1 MENQAE
7 NQNEEMA
14 REGQKTRKEEER
26 KSMKQLKRGLAMC
39 MAVMLMILA
48 VPVPA
53 FAAQVS
59 ITSDKI
65 ARGKT
70 GKNMTV
76 TFSIESSSK
85 LEEIYIGFD
94 VTGGEIWDETDEDMQ
109 YGYSFPFE
117 AAGSL
122 HDRENPKRVG
132 NLDGK
137 KSVSLSGRV
146 RNDLTEGYYKVPV
159 VVLRKVSEG
168 GFEQLGYEDL
178 QIWISKGTGT
188 DDEDDENHT
197 YDFVLGEG
205 QSTPDGVYPNVM
217 NFSINLRN
225 NSPATVYNVKASMIL
240 DPDSTKFPFE
250 INDANYDRMFE
261 KIAVDETVSLD
272 YSFAIREDTYTGY
285 YPISMKIYYSDSS
298 TGSELANY
306 ETKFYVRVH
315 NKEKEDEYEEFN
327 EHDRTKA
334 RLIIDGFT
342 TNPETIV
349 AGEAFELILNV
360 KNASSSVPAS
370 DILMTVESEKA
381 SESPVFSTEAGSSS
395 VSISSLGAGQS
406 QEVRLRLS
414 SRAGVDQRSYGLTF
428 KAKYDSPEFKN
439 AEETMT
445 VDIPIRQIPRL
456 NTGTFEIMPEAISVG
471 EESNVMFGI
480 NNTGK
485 VTLYNVMVK
494 FEADSIQTTDTY
506 VGNIKP
512 GETGNVDCMVTGIAP
527 TADEG
532 KIKVTISYED
542 ENGEVSKEQKEMSL
556 FVSEPMPLEDDL
568 MNEGMED
575 FPVEEPGFLEKY
587 SSILLPVSLGAV
599 AVLTMIL
606 VGIAV
611 RSRKRRKEQEELE
624 DDEL

>member
-1 MENQAE
+1 MK
-7 NQNEEMA
+7 
-14 REGQKTRKEEER
+14 GQKTRKEEER

-512 GETGNVDCMVTGIAP
+512 GETGNVDCMVTGTAP

-587 SSILLPVSLGAV
+587 SSVLLPVSLGAV